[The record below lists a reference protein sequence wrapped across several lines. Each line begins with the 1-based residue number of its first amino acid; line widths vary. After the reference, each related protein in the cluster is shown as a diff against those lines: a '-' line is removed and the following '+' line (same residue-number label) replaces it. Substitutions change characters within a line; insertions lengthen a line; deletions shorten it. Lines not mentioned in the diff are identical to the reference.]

1 MNTIMVWKGASES
14 EPLCDAD
21 PWRISDDIPS
31 ETTLLSLSLLT
42 KLNIKVNYTI
52 IKWIKRVAGLLVRQG
67 RLQEPRGRRW
77 LRERACSS
85 TWRRVV
91 PKSFRLRWM
100 TASADVDGAWCGS
113 GGAPTP
119 RAWELNS
126 SQAPPHGP
134 EPTNQ
139 RPSAPPPPAT
149 TTAARLP
156 SIHNHPGRRSHQL
169 IRVGSRRIPGMERN
183 LR

>member
-1 MNTIMVWKGASES
+1 MMIWKGAGES
-14 EPLCDAD
+14 EAGRATVWRRPLAHIR
-21 PWRISDDIPS
+21 WHSRQNNTWIHIYINYIKYKS
-31 ETTLLSLSLLT
+31 
-42 KLNIKVNYTI
+42 KLYYNE
-52 IKWIKRVAGLLVRQG
+52 RVAGLLV

-126 SQAPPHGP
+126 SEAPPRGP

-169 IRVGSRRIPGMERN
+169 IRDPVRRLG
-183 LR
+183 